1 MAKGYIFDL
10 LKIEHGWIITLFS
23 LFRIG
28 WLKAGEDN
36 RFYKCLQLGIGKI
49 ELTLSI
55 GWNNSS
61 ISLNSDIR
69 GVS

>member
-10 LKIEHGWIITLFS
+10 LKIENGWIMTLFS
-23 LFRIG
+23 FFRIG
-28 WLKAGEDN
+28 WLKAGEDS

>member
-10 LKIEHGWIITLFS
+10 LKIENGWIVTLFS

-36 RFYKCLQLGIGKI
+36 RFYKCLQLGIGTI
-49 ELTLSI
+49 ELTISI

-61 ISLNSDIR
+61 ITVDGNVR

>member
-10 LKIEHGWIITLFS
+10 LKIENGWIMTLFS
-23 LFRIG
+23 FFRIG
-28 WLKAGEDN
+28 WLRTGEDN
-36 RFYKCLQLGIGKI
+36 RFYKCLQLAIGKI

-61 ISLNSDIR
+61 LTIDGNTRGIS
-69 GVS
+69 

>member
-1 MAKGYIFDL
+1 MAKGYIFDV
-10 LKIEHGWIITLFS
+10 LKIENGWIMILFS
-23 LFRIG
+23 FFRIG